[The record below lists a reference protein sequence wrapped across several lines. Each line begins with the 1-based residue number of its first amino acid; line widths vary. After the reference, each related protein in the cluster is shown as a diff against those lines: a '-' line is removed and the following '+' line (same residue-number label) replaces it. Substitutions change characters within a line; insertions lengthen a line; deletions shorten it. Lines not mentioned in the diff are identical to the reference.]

1 MKWIIVSDILKDCDS
16 AGPWELKFFW
26 AGAAFRIKIVVYK
39 ASLKPSPSQLQASRL
54 HSFLWHCPV
63 FQLGCKQLST
73 NKRLAKLENAWATV
87 GRVVKI
93 AESSYNCNAWLLQ
106 SILEPDTGCDNP
118 ALLLCAPK
126 WPTLLELVQLYLTT
140 GNWNFLTPTVSSA
153 GFFLFC
159 FCCCLVFFV
168 FSELYQEWKKNL
180 IYSKYCLTVMDPFNF
195 MSVLA
200 IIA

>member
-106 SILEPDTGCDNP
+106 SMLEPDTGCDNP

-153 GFFLFC
+153 GFFFVFVVVCFFC
-159 FCCCLVFFV
+159 FLWTVSGV
-168 FSELYQEWKKNL
+168 KKKSNL
-180 IYSKYCLTVMDPFNF
+180 QQS
-195 MSVLA
+195 
-200 IIA
+200 IA